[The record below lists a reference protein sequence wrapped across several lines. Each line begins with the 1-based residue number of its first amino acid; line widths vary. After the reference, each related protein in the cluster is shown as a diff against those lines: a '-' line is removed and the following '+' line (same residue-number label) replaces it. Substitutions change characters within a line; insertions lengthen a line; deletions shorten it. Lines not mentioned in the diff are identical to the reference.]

1 MPQANLAAMIV
12 TDAVADYL
20 AASRSQADE
29 LLAEMGREDK
39 LMPSQVLV
47 KIVGEYLKIRLAL
60 WEIGQIGIRG
70 KG

>member
-1 MPQANLAAMIV
+1 VGVVVVKLV
-12 TDAVADYL
+12 TVVL
-20 AASRSQADE
+20 QQSQYE

-60 WEIGQIGIRG
+60 WEIGQAGTRG
-70 KG
+70 HG

>member
-1 MPQANLAAMIV
+1 MVKLLTVVLQE
-12 TDAVADYL
+12 
-20 AASRSQADE
+20 SQYE
-29 LLAEMGREDK
+29 LLVEMGREDK

-60 WEIGQIGIRG
+60 WEIGQIGKRG

>member
-1 MPQANLAAMIV
+1 VKLLTVVLQE
-12 TDAVADYL
+12 
-20 AASRSQADE
+20 SQYE

-47 KIVGEYLKIRLAL
+47 KIVGEYLQIRLAL